1 MAESVGKQAGTVP
14 AFFYG
19 KQLGIGFVSDETT
32 GKRLE
37 EILVYYRDALQK

>member
-19 KQLGIGFVSDETT
+19 KQLAMGYWGDETT

-37 EILVYYRDALQK
+37 EVLIYYRDALQK